1 MQFGADLGKL
11 LEGLLVPGLAF
22 LPVLHDLGGQ
32 LAHVFDE
39 AFTLTLETLLHGL
52 TLFAGTLLLGLE
64 RIKFAFALGGQGVQA
79 IHHRRH
85 ILTVQQQI
93 LFRTAQ
99 YRFGEPVLAGHVQR
113 LTRADLIVGQPE
125 QRLFRARIEQHRSGT
140 HALTGQRVGFQGRKM
155 RRGHHMRPAFEE
167 AVEHGLSQRG
177 PLRGVGAGAELVEQD
192 ERAAIRG
199 FPCVAEMPDLR
210 RKRGK
215 MIIKALLVADE
226 RVDRRPPRDDGTLR
240 RRDRQSGERHD
251 RQQTERLEA
260 YGLAARVAA
269 ADDERAIRGPEN
281 EVHRMRAALLA
292 DLRIE
297 REKRVT
303 RAEQG

>member
-1 MQFGADLGKL
+1 
-11 LEGLLVPGLAF
+11 
-22 LPVLHDLGGQ
+22 
-32 LAHVFDE
+32 
-39 AFTLTLETLLHGL
+39 
-52 TLFAGTLLLGLE
+52 
-64 RIKFAFALGGQGVQA
+64 
-79 IHHRRH
+79 
-85 ILTVQQQI
+85 
-93 LFRTAQ
+93 
-99 YRFGEPVLAGHVQR
+99 
-113 LTRADLIVGQPE
+113 
-125 QRLFRARIEQHRSGT
+125 
-140 HALTGQRVGFQGRKM
+140 M

-177 PLRGVGAGAELVEQD
+177 PLRGVGAGTELVEQD

-281 EVHRMRAALLA
+281 EVHRMQAALLA